1 MEFESVIGLEVHVQL
16 KTKSKAFCACP
27 NEFGKQPNTNVCPTC
42 LGMPGAL
49 PVLNEMVAK
58 MAVRTGLAI
67 NCDIQNRSVFSRKN
81 YFYPDMPKNYQI
93 TQFEYPIC
101 LGGHMD
107 LIQNKKRIGITRIHI
122 EEDAGKLVH
131 QGAEGVSGSTG
142 SLVDLNRASVP
153 LIEIVSDPDFRTAA
167 EAKEYMEM
175 LHEIVMYIGVCDG
188 NLEEGS
194 LRCDANVSLRPVGQ
208 KEFGTRAEV
217 KNLNSFRSVERA
229 IQYEIKRQK
238 LILLDGGTISQETR
252 HFDDAT
258 QTTHSLRGKADAHDY
273 RYFPEPDLIP
283 LVLSDA
289 QIDEERQAMPELPLA
304 KRERYSSE
312 LGLSDFEVKV
322 IIGDM
327 AMNTYFEKANTL
339 LVATKLSLTAKE
351 TAKWIV
357 GDFNSFLKETSDDFG
372 NTKVSPEELLSLLS
386 LKEQGKISGK
396 IAKDV
401 LKQMIETG
409 KTAQSIVAASGA
421 TQISDEG
428 ALQTIVEDVLAA
440 NQAVVEK
447 IKNGKTAAAGFLMG
461 QVMKE
466 SKGRAKPDVVK
477 DMILKSIL
485 G

>member
-1 MEFESVIGLEVHVQL
+1 
-16 KTKSKAFCACP
+16 
-27 NEFGKQPNTNVCPTC
+27 
-42 LGMPGAL
+42 
-49 PVLNEMVAK
+49 
-58 MAVRTGLAI
+58 
-67 NCDIQNRSVFSRKN
+67 
-81 YFYPDMPKNYQI
+81 
-93 TQFEYPIC
+93 
-101 LGGHMD
+101 
-107 LIQNKKRIGITRIHI
+107 
-122 EEDAGKLVH
+122 
-131 QGAEGVSGSTG
+131 
-142 SLVDLNRASVP
+142 
-153 LIEIVSDPDFRTAA
+153 
-167 EAKEYMEM
+167 
-175 LHEIVMYIGVCDG
+175 
-188 NLEEGS
+188 
-194 LRCDANVSLRPVGQ
+194 
-208 KEFGTRAEV
+208 
-217 KNLNSFRSVERA
+217 
-229 IQYEIKRQK
+229 
-238 LILLDGGTISQETR
+238 
-252 HFDDAT
+252 
-258 QTTHSLRGKADAHDY
+258 HSLRGKADAHDY

-304 KRERYSSE
+304 KRERYASE

-428 ALQTIVEDVLAA
+428 ALQTIVDDVLAA

-477 DMILKSIL
+477 AMILKSIL